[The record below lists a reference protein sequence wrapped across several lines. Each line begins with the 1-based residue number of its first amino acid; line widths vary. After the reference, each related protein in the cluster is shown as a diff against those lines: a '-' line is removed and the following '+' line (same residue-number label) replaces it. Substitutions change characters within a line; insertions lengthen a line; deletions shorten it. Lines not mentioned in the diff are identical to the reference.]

1 MIQVNIKWKNEQIV
15 AFTMSGH
22 ADFAENGRDLVCA
35 GASSIVF
42 GMIGA
47 LEDMEGVPPIF
58 EEESGY
64 LFYTVPENFVA
75 NGNVQILL
83 NGMVNQLR
91 SLAYS
96 YPDHIKINSK

>member
-64 LFYTVPENFVA
+64 LFYTVPEKFVA

>member
-1 MIQVNIKWKNEQIV
+1 MIQVNIKWKNEQIA

-58 EEESGY
+58 EEEPGY
-64 LFYTVPENFVA
+64 LFYTVPEEFVT

>member
-1 MIQVNIKWKNEQIV
+1 MIQVNINWKNEQIV
-15 AFTMSGH
+15 SFTMSGH

-64 LFYTVPENFVA
+64 LFYTVPEEFVA
-75 NGNVQILL
+75 NSNVQILL